1 MTYDF
6 EQDVLDAMN
15 SFADNTRPPTF
26 DGQAIHRRTRRGR
39 GLAVAATAFAVI
51 AIGTG
56 TAFALQ
62 SPTPTA
68 QTAAATASK
77 SAAASGQLSTGSG
90 AAASKSAAASGK
102 VSTGSGTP
110 TGSGTVTA
118 TPSASAAA
126 HSVTVPNVVGMSSA
140 QAVTTLAAAGF
151 PITAH
156 TTGTVVSQ
164 NPAAGAEVAAG
175 STVTLVLKG

>member
-51 AIGTG
+51 AVGTG

-68 QTAAATASK
+68 QTAAAK
-77 SAAASGQLSTGSG
+77 SAAASGQL
-90 AAASKSAAASGK
+90 
-102 VSTGSGTP
+102 STGSGTP

-118 TPSASAAA
+118 TPSASAEA

-151 PITAH
+151 PITTR